1 MEALTRTEAER
12 IIGAHGW
19 LATQPEAFREEV
31 FRHSQLQCVE
41 AGKALIRIGDPPG
54 GIYGLVRG
62 NVTMNTAPAD
72 SIPKLIQ
79 MSRPGHWLGE
89 GSYFTRQP
97 RRMEVRALMP
107 SVVLHLPL
115 AQMDRMTAA
124 DPMVMRQFSHI
135 LIATF
140 DSAIRV
146 IHDLQHQ
153 DPRVR
158 VAAVLERAS
167 ASGQPHVRLTQ
178 SQIGEMA
185 CATRRQ
191 VQRVLHAFQD
201 QGWIHRAYGG
211 VEIFDP
217 ESLRALVERA

>member
-1 MEALTRTEAER
+1 MEALTRTEAET
-12 IIGAHGW
+12 IIRSHGW
-19 LATQPEAFREEV
+19 LQTQPEAFRDEV
-31 FRHSQLQCVE
+31 VRHSQLQCVE
-41 AGKALIRIGDPPG
+41 AGQALFRIGDPPG

-72 SIPKLIQ
+72 AIPKLIQ

-124 DPMVMRQFSHI
+124 DPLVMRQFSHI

-140 DSAIRV
+140 DGAIRV

-158 VAAVLERAS
+158 VAAVLERAT

-191 VQRVLHAFQD
+191 VQRALHGFEASS
-201 QGWIHRAYGG
+201 WLRCIYGG
-211 VEIFDP
+211 VEILDP